1 MQHVYGKEAVKRGPN
16 EWDAR
21 ACVEGDYSWAE
32 QQPDND
38 LGKSI
43 TPGFRNAIAEGRAF
57 GVPSV
62 RSDIQPIAQR
72 SVADTQNYGD
82 DSSARQ
88 VRCFCV
94 FGRLYFVHTR
104 VFCCSPPSH
113 VTSLTNIFNP
123 ACIPS
128 GTCLFL
134 SCKGCICQPKA
145 FLHGFLT
152 PTTRFPQISDTW

>member
-1 MQHVYGKEAVKRGPN
+1 MYGKEAVKRGPN

-21 ACVEGDYSWAE
+21 SCVEGNYSWAE

-57 GVPSV
+57 GVPSI
-62 RSDIQPIAQR
+62 RSDIQPYAQR

-88 VRCFCV
+88 VGKASSPRNQ
-94 FGRLYFVHTR
+94 GRQLSLRYVH
-104 VFCCSPPSH
+104 CSPHPPNERCK
-113 VTSLTNIFNP
+113 TQQRTI
-123 ACIPS
+123 
-128 GTCLFL
+128 LFVVL
-134 SCKGCICQPKA
+134 VGSIA
-145 FLHGFLT
+145 VLH
-152 PTTRFPQISDTW
+152 RFSARLLWY

>member
-1 MQHVYGKEAVKRGPN
+1 MITCVCALLEQHVYGKEAVKRGPN

-57 GVPSV
+57 GVPSI
-62 RSDIQPIAQR
+62 RSDIQPYAKR

-88 VRCFCV
+88 V
-94 FGRLYFVHTR
+94 
-104 VFCCSPPSH
+104 
-113 VTSLTNIFNP
+113 
-123 ACIPS
+123 
-128 GTCLFL
+128 
-134 SCKGCICQPKA
+134 
-145 FLHGFLT
+145 
-152 PTTRFPQISDTW
+152 

>member
-1 MQHVYGKEAVKRGPN
+1 MCIKSVPAPVSRFAFLTQHVYGREAVKRGPN

-57 GVPSV
+57 GVPSI
-62 RSDIQPIAQR
+62 RSDIQPYAQR

-82 DSSARQ
+82 SVSARQ
-88 VRCFCV
+88 ACRDFSLCES
-94 FGRLYFVHTR
+94 
-104 VFCCSPPSH
+104 SP
-113 VTSLTNIFNP
+113 VEIGLKN
-123 ACIPS
+123 
-128 GTCLFL
+128 
-134 SCKGCICQPKA
+134 Q
-145 FLHGFLT
+145 
-152 PTTRFPQISDTW
+152 R

>member
-1 MQHVYGKEAVKRGPN
+1 MTMITCACALLEQHVYGKEAVKRGPN

-57 GVPSV
+57 GVPSI
-62 RSDIQPIAQR
+62 RSDIQPYAQR

-88 VRCFCV
+88 VWCFYL
-94 FGRLYFVHTR
+94 FGH
-104 VFCCSPPSH
+104 
-113 VTSLTNIFNP
+113 
-123 ACIPS
+123 
-128 GTCLFL
+128 
-134 SCKGCICQPKA
+134 
-145 FLHGFLT
+145 
-152 PTTRFPQISDTW
+152 IS

>member
-1 MQHVYGKEAVKRGPN
+1 MLTRLYLYRLVVQHVYGKEAVKRGVN

-57 GVPSV
+57 GVPTV
-62 RSDIQPIAQR
+62 RSDIEPYAQR

-82 DSSARQ
+82 DPSARQ
-88 VRCFCV
+88 DSLPHSLKNQVAHAEPTSSV
-94 FGRLYFVHTR
+94 PALRL
-104 VFCCSPPSH
+104 
-113 VTSLTNIFNP
+113 
-123 ACIPS
+123 
-128 GTCLFL
+128 LF
-134 SCKGCICQPKA
+134 
-145 FLHGFLT
+145 
-152 PTTRFPQISDTW
+152 

>member
-1 MQHVYGKEAVKRGPN
+1 MCCYVLAMQHVYGKEAVKRGPN

-21 ACVEGDYSWAE
+21 SCVEGNYSWAE

-57 GVPSV
+57 GVPSI
-62 RSDIQPIAQR
+62 RSDIQPYAQR

-88 VRCFCV
+88 VGKPSAPRNQD
-94 FGRLYFVHTR
+94 RQLSIRYVH
-104 VFCCSPPSH
+104 CNPHPPNQRYK
-113 VTSLTNIFNP
+113 T
-123 ACIPS
+123 
-128 GTCLFL
+128 
-134 SCKGCICQPKA
+134 K
-145 FLHGFLT
+145 
-152 PTTRFPQISDTW
+152 

>member
-1 MQHVYGKEAVKRGPN
+1 MCMSRDVALVQHVYGKEAVKRGVN

-57 GVPSV
+57 GVPTV
-62 RSDIQPIAQR
+62 RSDIETYAQR

-82 DSSARQ
+82 DPSARQ
-88 VRCFCV
+88 DFPSSLAEGTMLPTYTSAC
-94 FGRLYFVHTR
+94 YTWFVH
-104 VFCCSPPSH
+104 F
-113 VTSLTNIFNP
+113 SLIT
-123 ACIPS
+123 
-128 GTCLFL
+128 
-134 SCKGCICQPKA
+134 
-145 FLHGFLT
+145 
-152 PTTRFPQISDTW
+152 